1 MKKLFTNALQSVW
14 TSIAGSVAGIA
25 TIQEGV
31 SNMDTTKIIV
41 GIGILILGLFSKE

>member
-1 MKKLFTNALQSVW
+1 MKKLLTNALQNVW

-31 SNMDTTKIIV
+31 AAMDTTKIIV
-41 GIGILILGLFSKE
+41 GIGILVLGLFSKE